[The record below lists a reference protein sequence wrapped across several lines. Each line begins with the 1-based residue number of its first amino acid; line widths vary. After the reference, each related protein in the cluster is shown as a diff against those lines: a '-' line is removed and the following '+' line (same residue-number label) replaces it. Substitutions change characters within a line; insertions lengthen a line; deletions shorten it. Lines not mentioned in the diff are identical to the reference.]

1 MSSLNKI
8 IVKKANLT
16 VDEDIQF
23 GGDKRDPNNEQLNAE
38 SISQNVITIDY
49 FEDVLSPSY
58 TCYVNCSDT
67 TNLLSRLPVR
77 GYERLDLTVG
87 TDFGD
92 LIFGDQEGKFN
103 NPLYVTSILDVSK
116 NEGQET
122 FTLKCTSLEN
132 LMNETTRCQKKY
144 SKANISSHIRDILTD
159 PKIFNIKKEE
169 LEERAEIE
177 KTTHQF
183 GLLFRKKNAR
193 VFVTARSTS
202 SPLHA
207 AFSEKKKKKKREKG
221 AWHYFK
227 SIERKHESFIF
238 FIFYYSFIL

>member
-77 GYERLDLTVG
+77 GYERLDLTIG

-122 FTLKCTSLEN
+122 FTLQCTSLEN

-144 SKANISSHIRDILTD
+144 KKANISSHIRDILTD

-177 KTTHQF
+177 DSITPYEF
-183 GLLFRKKNAR
+183 IGNNRKPFYILTWLCPKAQPLQTGNVVAHLDFSFMKLMM
-193 VFVTARSTS
+193 VLS
-202 SPLHA
+202 SSQLMV
-207 AFSEKKKKKKREKG
+207 
-221 AWHYFK
+221 
-227 SIERKHESFIF
+227 
-238 FIFYYSFIL
+238 